1 MSTTTT
7 TQSYAITPS
16 AVAIDK
22 PRDYADKNQIAL
34 FNTAIASLYQ
44 DMDDRHDNTPSKVQ
58 SFLSRVADRA
68 AECAITVVQVPISA
82 AEITSANPTT
92 KHICYHHGE
101 LSMELLQAYVKS
113 YLPTDGRKTQDD
125 QILLICIRNSL
136 KEPAYQAVKAES
148 AQFSVNGTESGLL
161 MLKVVLMNSAIDAL
175 ADPDVIRT
183 QLANAYQKFKEDNY
197 DVLKFNNWVLQKVS
211 QLTQMGTTSTDLRS
225 HLFTAYESSPDED
238 FVRYIAYQRD
248 EISDNPTSDYSY
260 QKLMTRAKEKH
271 NRIMT
276 QRQMQQFKAPSKEE
290 DIVAL
295 TATVNEL
302 KKQLHNK
309 QSAPEGSTKG
319 GNKNNKREGRKPY
332 PRKYFK
338 GIPQELKSK
347 PKPQDIT
354 KPVKLND
361 KDYYY
366 CLVHGWCNHP
376 FDNIGDKQG
385 CFMNF
390 NLNPPENDE
399 PAPSSSSNNN
409 DNNDGQH
416 NGRLVRALGAVING

>member
-1 MSTTTT
+1 
-7 TQSYAITPS
+7 
-16 AVAIDK
+16 
-22 PRDYADKNQIAL
+22 
-34 FNTAIASLYQ
+34 
-44 DMDDRHDNTPSKVQ
+44 
-58 SFLSRVADRA
+58 
-68 AECAITVVQVPISA
+68 
-82 AEITSANPTT
+82 
-92 KHICYHHGE
+92 
-101 LSMELLQAYVKS
+101 
-113 YLPTDGRKTQDD
+113 
-125 QILLICIRNSL
+125 
-136 KEPAYQAVKAES
+136 
-148 AQFSVNGTESGLL
+148 

-175 ADPDVIRT
+175 VDPDVIRT

-248 EISDNPTSDYSY
+248 EISDNPNKDYSY
-260 QKLMTRAKEKH
+260 QKLMNRAKEKH

-276 QRQMQQFKAPSKEE
+276 QRQMQQYKAPPRDG

-302 KKQLHNK
+302 KKQLNTK
-309 QSAPEGSTKG
+309 QTTPENNSKG
-319 GNKNNKREGRKPY
+319 GNKHNKREGRKPF

-338 GIPQELKSK
+338 GIPSELKTK
-347 PKPQDIT
+347 PKPADIT
-354 KPVKLND
+354 KPVQIND

-366 CLVHGWCNHP
+366 CLVHGWCTHP

-390 NLNPPENDE
+390 RLNPPEE
-399 PAPSSSSNNN
+399 EETAPSSSNNSNN
-409 DNNDGQH
+409 DDGRQ